1 MFFCEKSTIFA
12 KNKFAML
19 KSWHKKVLNWLMV
32 LVPLALLIIVVSC
45 SKKNKVEPEPEPYD
59 VVIDWNWEDNLGWAP
74 PANLIK
80 EYAQNKYVNNI
91 FINLTSPNSTGMMIQ
106 NFRRARDSLQTR
118 IDVAPTRVRGMG
130 TIFVN
135 RTGGAQLPDTAIY
148 TAGMALSDSIWFTDH
163 GWMVQRLPLIR

>member
-59 VVIDWNWEDNLGWAP
+59 VVIDWNWEDNLGYAP
-74 PANLIK
+74 PMNLIK
-80 EYAQNKYVNNI
+80 KYAQDKYVNNI
-91 FINLTSPNSTGMMIQ
+91 FINLTSPNSTGMAVKH
-106 NFRRARDSLQTR
+106 FRRSRDSLQTR

-130 TIFVN
+130 TIYPW
-135 RTGGAQLPDTAIY
+135 RADIPDFDPY
-148 TAGMALSDSIWFTDH
+148 GDGMCIEDSLWFTAH
-163 GWMVQRLPLIR
+163 GWKVQRYNHGR